1 MIYKNLYISDTIN
14 SLGFK
19 NIDFYKNSKYS
30 DIINNWYSHDIYINP
45 YILITDINNKI
56 TIYIIAY
63 TKNCEDIIFVVDTLS
78 DRKNLYAE
86 FTTIINSKYYLYI
99 VFEKFFIHDMRKIK
113 IEKLLKEWYWDC

>member
-1 MIYKNLYISDTIN
+1 MVYKNLYISDTIN

-63 TKNCEDIIFVVDTLS
+63 INNCEDIIFVVDTLS

-86 FTTIINSKYYLYI
+86 YTTIINSEYDLYI